1 MKNKITL
8 NLTTAN
14 NTEGVN
20 IDFIVKDLGNKK
32 GFLLS
37 NVKIGISAVYS
48 YNTLVFVQDVE
59 NCVFYR
65 NAYTN
70 YSATT
75 RKHIYK
81 AVAPFVSYK
90 YDVDGLKTKTG
101 NSKETFIKFIDRTGL
116 NVSECGVKFPQ
127 FLELR
132 NFERIYTPYS
142 SDGYIK
148 RNTKGII

>member
-1 MKNKITL
+1 MKNNITL
-8 NLTTAN
+8 NLTTTN
-14 NTEGVN
+14 NPEGVN
-20 IDFIVKDLGNKK
+20 LDFIVKDLGNKK
-32 GFLLS
+32 GFLLT
-37 NVKIGISAVYS
+37 NVKSGISAVYS

-65 NAYTN
+65 NAYTD

-75 RKHIYK
+75 RKHIYT
-81 AVAPFVSYK
+81 AVAPFVSHK

-116 NVSECGVKFPQ
+116 NVSECCVKFPQ

-132 NFERIYTPYS
+132 KYERIYTPYS
-142 SDGYIK
+142 DDGYIK
-148 RNTKGII
+148 SNSKGLF

>member
-1 MKNKITL
+1 MKNNITL

-14 NTEGVN
+14 HPEGVN
-20 IDFIVKDLGNKK
+20 LEFIVKDLGNKK
-32 GFLLS
+32 GFLLT
-37 NVKIGISAVYS
+37 NVKSGISAVYS

-65 NAYTN
+65 NAYTD

-75 RKHIYK
+75 RKHIYA
-81 AVAPFVSYK
+81 AVAPFVSHK

-101 NSKETFIKFIDRTGL
+101 NSKEAFIKFIDRTDL
-116 NVSECGVKFPQ
+116 DVSECGVNFPK

-132 NFERIYTPYS
+132 KYKKVYTPYS
-142 SDGYIK
+142 DDGYIK
-148 RNTKGII
+148 SNSKGLI

>member
-1 MKNKITL
+1 MKNNITL

-14 NTEGVN
+14 HPEGAN
-20 IDFIVKDLGNKK
+20 LEFIVKDLGNKK
-32 GFLLS
+32 GFLLT
-37 NVKIGISAVYS
+37 NVKSGISAVYS

-65 NAYTN
+65 NAYTD

-75 RKHIYK
+75 RKHIYA
-81 AVAPFVSYK
+81 AVAPFVSHK

-116 NVSECGVKFPQ
+116 EICNCGVNFPK

-132 NFERIYTPYS
+132 KYEKVYTPYS
-142 SDGYIK
+142 DDGYIK
-148 RNTKGII
+148 SNSKGLI

>member
-1 MKNKITL
+1 MKNNITL
-8 NLTTAN
+8 NLITAN
-14 NTEGVN
+14 HTEGVN
-20 IDFIVKDLGNKK
+20 LDFIVKDLGNKK
-32 GFLLS
+32 GFLLT
-37 NVKIGISAVYS
+37 NVKSGISAVYS

-65 NAYTN
+65 NAYTD

-75 RKHIYK
+75 RKHIYS
-81 AVAPFVSYK
+81 AVAPFVSHK

-116 NVSECGVKFPQ
+116 NVSECGLKFPQ

-132 NFERIYTPYS
+132 NYERVYTPHS
-142 SDGYIK
+142 DDGYIK